1 MRKINLNKPQL
12 QPQHPARRLPDIVS
26 TSRVNPETDQNCDKP
41 RSTGGAGGA
50 GGARHPANVTDDLKE
65 VKKPSGHFLSV
76 SSAEKEI
83 ITISRS
89 NTTKDSNQGRKSDV
103 LGDDDKIKPPPR
115 PRKSSGI
122 NLNIADKVIDRNPEG
137 PIVIREPSIQPSS
150 RLQPSLEPSLEPIPQ
165 PCNMKIILE
174 TIAVNGLDKD
184 RPPPLPPRRGP
195 FPQYRTLTISFC
207 PSPHLTM
214 SAGQQVLVTG
224 ISHRP
229 NRFLVQLEGFIFH
242 IPYNYFI

>member
-1 MRKINLNKPQL
+1 MRKTNLNKPQL
-12 QPQHPARRLPDIVS
+12 QPQKPARRLPDIVS

-41 RSTGGAGGA
+41 RSAGAA
-50 GGARHPANVTDDLKE
+50 AGARHPANVTDDLKE

-89 NTTKDSNQGRKSDV
+89 NTTKDSNQGRKSDE
-103 LGDDDKIKPPPR
+103 LGADDKIKPPPR
-115 PRKSSGI
+115 PRKI
-122 NLNIADKVIDRNPEG
+122 NLADTEG

-150 RLQPSLEPSLEPIPQ
+150 RLQHSLEPSSQPILQ